1 MKHEKIKET
10 KRDILCNLADC
21 MSQIS
26 CAFDKL
32 NNSCRPELKELFS
45 VLESEQNEFAFAN
58 EEAEAI
64 GKYFRDKGYSKE
76 TMQLMVER
84 IMNYWN

>member
-1 MKHEKIKET
+1 MRYEKIKET

-32 NNSCRPELKELFS
+32 SSSCRPELKELIA

-58 EEAEAI
+58 EEADAI
-64 GKYFRDKGYSKE
+64 GKYFRDKGYDKE
-76 TMQLMVER
+76 TMQLMVKH
-84 IMNYWN
+84 IMTYWN